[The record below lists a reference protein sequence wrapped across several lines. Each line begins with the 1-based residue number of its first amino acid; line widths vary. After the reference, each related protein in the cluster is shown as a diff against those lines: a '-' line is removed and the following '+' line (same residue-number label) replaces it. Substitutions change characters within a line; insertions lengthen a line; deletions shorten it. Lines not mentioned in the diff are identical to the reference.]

1 MKRMSNLWQLTAADL
16 AAAIASKKVSC
27 TEVVEAHLRRIEAV
41 NPRVNA
47 VVRVLGDEARRDAA
61 EADRKVASGAAPG
74 PLHGVPFTIKE
85 NIDVAASSRAFD
97 RNGETKMAR
106 TNRRSSITRSTYAI
120 RSRPQWDEVFGTHRM
135 ARSAASATWP
145 KNCRAWDPLAECI

>member
-47 VVRVLGDEARRDAA
+47 VVKVLGDEARRDAA
-61 EADRKVASGAAPG
+61 EADRKLASGAALV

-85 NIDVAASSRAFD
+85 NIDVAGCATCVRIAGNCIRALVSNISGGQNQQLGSE
-97 RNGETKMAR
+97 RLT
-106 TNRRSSITRSTYAI
+106 
-120 RSRPQWDEVFGTHRM
+120 
-135 ARSAASATWP
+135 
-145 KNCRAWDPLAECI
+145 DPFAKCL